1 MARKT
6 YPTDPT
12 DAQWKLIEPLLPG
25 AKPGGRPRA
34 VDLRSVLDGIL
45 YVVKGGVPWRMLP
58 RDLPPGTQT
67 KQFPDFRA
75 LILRLEWSPGENR
88 KVSPFDP

>member
-1 MARKT
+1 V
-6 YPTDPT
+6 
-12 DAQWKLIEPLLPG
+12 QLL
-25 AKPGGRPRA
+25 
-34 VDLRSVLDGIL
+34 
-45 YVVKGGVPWRMLP
+45 
-58 RDLPPGTQT
+58 GTQT